1 MAVIDIRTRRGV
13 TSQSLLASPNNSAA
27 EENVALETEITAAFS
42 TVQKIQG
49 DLAAQMKALLTL
61 PQQEHPGLS
70 KECAFAIGELSRRL
84 AELSKLLPE
93 NPVPATPGD
102 RAPTRRD

>member
-1 MAVIDIRTRRGV
+1 MA
-13 TSQSLLASPNNSAA
+13 AA
-27 EENVALETEITAAFS
+27 ENVALEAEITAAFS